1 MHRTTRI
8 SSLVAA
14 VAIAVLGASPALAQ
28 TTTTAATQP
37 ADCGEYQGVVCQG
50 WFTDDA
56 GVVDDDARVE
66 DAVGRL
72 VARYGNQIAMVVVT
86 DSGGVAPSQFAA
98 EIGNAWGVGT
108 EANDG
113 IVVLVDLDQR
123 FTAVSP
129 GSGVADLPDPDAIA
143 GAGNS
148 FFASGDF
155 EGGML
160 AIAGSLEQAL
170 AELHGDTGEAPVIS
184 VPEQA
189 PEASG
194 GRGWLVVLGVIALVG
209 VGGVAASAWGKRRS
223 RHDQVRATRRNLV
236 DDDLSKLEPAG
247 QELPRVEDYDIDAG
261 PTGTDV
267 DTASAIGVLEA
278 IDAGRDVSDEAAT
291 RAVWAAGLIAV
302 VDRERLEAES
312 EVPLE
317 LRAAEERDIL
327 EGAVQQAA
335 DDAIAVHPGDDA
347 EFEVRRQEVQ
357 RLVASLRPHRVA
369 AARKRL
375 ATTLVNT
382 MVSTPVGEALLTD
395 PGVRFLRSAA
405 ALDHGATTMDSA
417 VELTALYQAAE
428 TKTDRLATLY
438 GRLPESTTRPAVAA
452 ALSDLDDDLDSVTA
466 RYEAAR
472 SVLEKRG
479 TALEADGLA
488 IPAVAALLLM
498 NNDDEDIDEFLAIYS
513 DHRSRGRAP
522 DQAMEYALAGLRTP
536 READHIREE
545 AEQLGLPVSIT
556 AALLRRRDDGPEVYQ
571 ALLDELAAQEVD
583 DESRRTI
590 AGILAISM
598 EPSQAMRRWLEA
610 RDALRALGLEGAYAD
625 VAAAFG
631 ASDPRGARVFALAY
645 AAQRQSLARS
655 TIDDADRFAPELAHE
670 GVRGHTDRSTGEPI
684 PTGLYSFDPY
694 TLLFYHWVI
703 TRGHAGS
710 YGWEPVYHDQSW
722 SDDRGSWW
730 GSGGTFGGWGGGGGF
745 SGGGGGGS
753 SWGGSSW
760 GSGSFGGFG
769 GGGGFSGGG
778 GGGSG
783 W

>member
-1 MHRTTRI
+1 MIEPARTFGGSAGRAEYFCRMHRTTRI
-8 SSLVAA
+8 SLLVAA
-14 VAIAVLGASPALAQ
+14 LSIAVLGASPVMAQ
-28 TTTTAATQP
+28 TSTTAATQP
-37 ADCGEYQGVVCQG
+37 VDCGEYQGVVCQG
-50 WFTDDA
+50 WFTDEA

-66 DAVGRL
+66 DAIGRL
-72 VARYGNQIAMVVVT
+72 VARYGNQIAMVVVN
-86 DSGGVAPSQFAA
+86 DSRGASPNEFAA

-113 IVVLVDLDQR
+113 IVVLVDLDER

-129 GSGVADLPDPDAIA
+129 GSGVANLPDPDAIA
-143 GAGNS
+143 GAGDS

-155 EGGML
+155 EGGMI

-170 AELHGDTGEAPVIS
+170 AELHGDTGEPPVITDPEP
-184 VPEQA
+184 VPER
-189 PEASG
+189 SG

-209 VGGVAASAWGKRRS
+209 VGGVAASAWSKRRN
-223 RHDQVRATRRNLV
+223 RHDQIRVTRRNLV
-236 DDDLSKLEPAG
+236 DDDLAKLEPAG
-247 QELPRVEDYDIDAG
+247 QELPRVEDYDIDPA
-261 PTGTDV
+261 PAGTDV
-267 DTASAIGVLEA
+267 DTAAAIGVLEA

-291 RAVWAAGLIAV
+291 RAVWVSGLIAV

-317 LRAAEERDIL
+317 LRAAEEREIL

-335 DDAIAVHPGDDA
+335 EDAIAVGPGDDA

-369 AARKRL
+369 AARRRF

-405 ALDHGATTMDSA
+405 ALDHGAATKESA
-417 VELTALYQAAE
+417 AELTALYQAAE

-472 SVLEKRG
+472 ATLEKRG

-498 NNDDEDIDEFLAIYS
+498 NNDDDDIDEFLAIYS
-513 DHRSRGRAP
+513 DHRGRGRAP

-610 RDALRALGLEGAYAD
+610 RDALRALG
-625 VAAAFG
+625 
-631 ASDPRGARVFALAY
+631 
-645 AAQRQSLARS
+645 
-655 TIDDADRFAPELAHE
+655 
-670 GVRGHTDRSTGEPI
+670 
-684 PTGLYSFDPY
+684 
-694 TLLFYHWVI
+694 
-703 TRGHAGS
+703 
-710 YGWEPVYHDQSW
+710 
-722 SDDRGSWW
+722 
-730 GSGGTFGGWGGGGGF
+730 
-745 SGGGGGGS
+745 
-753 SWGGSSW
+753 
-760 GSGSFGGFG
+760 
-769 GGGGFSGGG
+769 
-778 GGGSG
+778 
-783 W
+783 

>member
-1 MHRTTRI
+1 
-8 SSLVAA
+8 
-14 VAIAVLGASPALAQ
+14 
-28 TTTTAATQP
+28 
-37 ADCGEYQGVVCQG
+37 
-50 WFTDDA
+50 
-56 GVVDDDARVE
+56 
-66 DAVGRL
+66 
-72 VARYGNQIAMVVVT
+72 
-86 DSGGVAPSQFAA
+86 
-98 EIGNAWGVGT
+98 
-108 EANDG
+108 
-113 IVVLVDLDQR
+113 
-123 FTAVSP
+123 
-129 GSGVADLPDPDAIA
+129 
-143 GAGNS
+143 
-148 FFASGDF
+148 
-155 EGGML
+155 
-160 AIAGSLEQAL
+160 
-170 AELHGDTGEAPVIS
+170 
-184 VPEQA
+184 
-189 PEASG
+189 
-194 GRGWLVVLGVIALVG
+194 
-209 VGGVAASAWGKRRS
+209 
-223 RHDQVRATRRNLV
+223 
-236 DDDLSKLEPAG
+236 
-247 QELPRVEDYDIDAG
+247 
-261 PTGTDV
+261 
-267 DTASAIGVLEA
+267 
-278 IDAGRDVSDEAAT
+278 
-291 RAVWAAGLIAV
+291 
-302 VDRERLEAES
+302 
-312 EVPLE
+312 
-317 LRAAEERDIL
+317 
-327 EGAVQQAA
+327 
-335 DDAIAVHPGDDA
+335 
-347 EFEVRRQEVQ
+347 
-357 RLVASLRPHRVA
+357 
-369 AARKRL
+369 L

-405 ALDHGATTMDSA
+405 ALDHGATTGDSA
-417 VELTALYQAAE
+417 AELAALYQAAE
-428 TKTDRLATLY
+428 TKTDRLTTLY
-438 GRLPESTTRPAVAA
+438 SRLPESTTRPAVAA

-472 SVLEKRG
+472 TTLEQRG

-513 DHRSRGRAP
+513 DHRSRGREP

-536 READHIREE
+536 REANHIREE

-655 TIDDADRFAPELAHE
+655 AIDDADRFAPELAHE
-670 GVRGHTDRSTGEPI
+670 GVRGQTDRSTGEPI

-703 TRGHAGS
+703 TRGHSGS
-710 YGWEPVYHDQSW
+710 YGWEPVYRDQSW

-730 GSGGTFGGWGGGGGF
+730 GSGGVFGGWGGGGGF

-760 GSGSFGGFG
+760 GGGSFGGFG